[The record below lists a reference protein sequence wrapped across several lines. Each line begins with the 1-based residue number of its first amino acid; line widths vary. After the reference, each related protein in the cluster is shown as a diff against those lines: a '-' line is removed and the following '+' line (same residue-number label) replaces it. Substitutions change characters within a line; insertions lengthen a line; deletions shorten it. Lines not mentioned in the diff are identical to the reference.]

1 MNEIFISRID
11 DEKRRRVFEGATKV
25 FLAYGYNRTTLD
37 DIAKAA
43 EMSRPALYLL
53 FRNKSDIYRAIA
65 QTFFDAGAADAE
77 RALAG
82 GGSFVER
89 VTGMIDC
96 GIVAHVAEIMAS
108 PHGEEILRAK
118 DSLAGDIAQKGRQT
132 MQAMLARTI
141 AAEAA
146 ARGVDLDDELSAPVL
161 AGIFFD
167 AIDGLKE
174 REFEPGA
181 LRSQARAL
189 ALLMDRAIGG

>member
-1 MNEIFISRID
+1 MNEIFISRVD

-25 FLAYGYNRTTLD
+25 FLAYGYNRTTMD

-108 PHGEEILRAK
+108 PHG
-118 DSLAGDIAQKGRQT
+118 
-132 MQAMLARTI
+132 
-141 AAEAA
+141 
-146 ARGVDLDDELSAPVL
+146 
-161 AGIFFD
+161 
-167 AIDGLKE
+167 
-174 REFEPGA
+174 
-181 LRSQARAL
+181 
-189 ALLMDRAIGG
+189 